1 MRILHVFDHSLP
13 LHSGYTFRSRS
24 ILKAQHDRGWQT
36 VHVTGGKHPAT
47 GEEEEADGLRFYRTP
62 HTGLLSKL
70 PVLNQW
76 HIVRQLR
83 RRLRTLVRI
92 HQPDVIHAHSPCL
105 NGLAAASVAKEMN
118 IRFVYEV
125 RAFWEDAAVDH
136 GTTKEGSLRYRI
148 TRALET
154 KVFRQADAVTCICE
168 GLKND
173 IIARGIAAEKITV
186 IPNAVDIEKFDVIEQ
201 KHSSLLQRF
210 GLQDCTVL
218 GFLGS
223 FYAYEGLDLLL
234 EAMAKLKALQPNL
247 RLLLVG
253 GGPQEQALKAQAK
266 RLGLEQQVI
275 FVGRV
280 PHAEVGDYY
289 SLVDVLVYPRHKMRL
304 TDLVT
309 PLKPLEAM
317 AQKKLVLASDV
328 GGHHELI
335 RDGDNGYLFAA
346 DNVNALVDKI
356 QQVLAERERWPA
368 ILDAG
373 RHYVLHERNWANSVA
388 RYQAVYCGQSPLQV
402 TGDVDR
408 VHG

>member
-1 MRILHVFDHSLP
+1 M
-13 LHSGYTFRSRS
+13 
-24 ILKAQHDRGWQT
+24 
-36 VHVTGGKHPAT
+36 
-47 GEEEEADGLRFYRTP
+47 
-62 HTGLLSKL
+62 
-70 PVLNQW
+70 LNQW